1 MFYNTY
7 NWLCNTAYHKK
18 MKNDFAVQAKTM
30 LFPVDC
36 ERKAQKKK
44 KT

>member
-1 MFYNTY
+1 
-7 NWLCNTAYHKK
+7 